1 MKNITSNKF
10 FIPGF
15 ALVVTLIVVFVLV
28 VVRGG
33 IPDDAVATV
42 DGDPITQAAYN
53 ATAGVFAAQ
62 QQGGGGKKA
71 VIPDPPDYT
80 KCIAAKK
87 KSSAKQATERDLK
100 KQCENDFKTQRDQI
114 MPSLIQARW
123 YELEAEDRGINITE
137 QEVKQRFTPLKQQ
150 TFPKEADYKKFL
162 KSTGQSEDD
171 LLDLVRNQIYQE
183 KIREQVTKADNPT
196 AKEIEK
202 QYKANKDQYSQPA
215 SRDLLIV
222 FNSKKG
228 KVEEAKA
235 AIESGDSFADVA
247 KKYSQDSASK
257 EQGGKFPGVTQG
269 QFEKELDKA
278 VFSAKKGVLVGPIK
292 TQFGYYLVKVTKTT
306 PAKQQTLQEA
316 SATIKQTLTAE
327 RQQAAFDAFQKEFKE
342 KWRKKT
348 KCQDLYKVQDF
359 CGNAP
364 EKEEPTGGTGSV
376 VTPAE

>member
-15 ALVVTLIVVFVLV
+15 ALVVTLIVVFILV

-33 IPDDAVATV
+33 IPDDAVAVV
-42 DGDPITQAAYN
+42 DGDPISVATYN
-53 ATAGVFAAQ
+53 ATAGVFSAQ
-62 QQGGGGKKA
+62 QSGGKSKA
-71 VIPDPPDYT
+71 VTPDPPDYT
-80 KCIAAKK
+80 KCIANKQKTSAKK
-87 KSSAKQATERDLK
+87 SNEAALK
-100 KQCENDFKTQRDQI
+100 KQCEADFKAQRDQI

-123 YELEAEDRGINITE
+123 YKLEAEDRGINISE
-137 QEVKQRFTPLKQQ
+137 SEVKQRFTPLKQQ
-150 TFPKEADYKKFL
+150 TFPKEANYQKFL
-162 KSTGQSEDD
+162 KSTGQTEAD
-171 LLDLVRNQIYQE
+171 LLDLVRNQMYQE
-183 KIREQVTKADNPT
+183 KIREQVTKADTPG
-196 AKEIEK
+196 AKEIEAQYNKNKK
-202 QYKANKDQYSQPA
+202 QYAQPA
-215 SRDLLIV
+215 TRDLLIV

-228 KVEEAKA
+228 KIDQAKA

-257 EQGGKFPGVTQG
+257 TQGGKFPGVTQG

-306 PAKQQTLQEA
+306 EAKQQSLQEA

-327 RQQAAFDAFQKEFKE
+327 RQQAAFDKFQKEFKD

-348 KCQDLYKVQDF
+348 KCQELYKVAEY

-364 EKEEPTGGTGSV
+364 KPKGPTGATGGQV
-376 VTPAE
+376 VTP